1 MMSTQA
7 LVTTLVTIHPHPCH
21 DDDDDD
27 DNNNGDDGD
36 DDVNDNDVNPGK
48 PRYLQPL

>member
-7 LVTTLVTIHPHPCH
+7 ASVATRNPRDNREDDHPHPCH

-27 DNNNGDDGD
+27 DD
-36 DDVNDNDVNPGK
+36 DDDIDDDDNVA
-48 PRYLQPL
+48 

>member
-7 LVTTLVTIHPHPCH
+7 ASVANRNPRDNCEDDHPHPRH

-27 DNNNGDDGD
+27 DDDDIDDDGN
-36 DDVNDNDVNPGK
+36 VA
-48 PRYLQPL
+48 